1 MLMLPD
7 NPWLICNTWRYQA
20 QQEMLRAT
28 KEFDAANRTYRKL
41 HDEWLQTMEAH
52 ARRATEVY

>member
-1 MLMLPD
+1 
-7 NPWLICNTWRYQA
+7 
-20 QQEMLRAT
+20 MLRAT